1 MYLKAK
7 PFFIEVKTPLH
18 AGSGSVLGVIDLPVQ
33 REKITGYPKIES
45 SSLKGSLREAFSFAR
60 KSDKWESVLGNLL
73 NENNADYYE
82 NMLNAMFGPNS
93 GGNEGENYRGAL
105 SFTEARLLFFPIKSL
120 KGVFVWATSPMILQ
134 RFKKELSIAGIIDL
148 FEIPEPH
155 KVSNESIL
163 IDGTLIIEDYAINNM
178 KQTDNVKSFA
188 NFLKDQLNME
198 EISERLVVLEDEE
211 LRDFVSFST
220 EVIARTKI
228 NSDTGTV
235 QEGALW
241 YEEFVPENT
250 IFYFLALSTPI
261 FSSKSNG
268 EDFKKLRSKPPK
280 DQASLMLECFENGVK
295 ELKYFQIGG
304 DATIGK
310 GICELKTIDNVG
322 KGGKN
327 VQS

>member
-18 AGSGSVLGVIDLPVQ
+18 AGSGSELGVIDLPVQ
-33 REKITGYPKIES
+33 REKITNYPKIES
-45 SSLKGSLREAFSFAR
+45 SSLKGSLREAFSSAE
-60 KSDKWESVLGNLL
+60 KSNVWKNILGDLL
-73 NENNADYYE
+73 NENKIDYK
-82 NMLNAMFGPNS
+82 NMLNAMFGPDS
-93 GGNEGENYRGAL
+93 GENEGENYRGVL

-134 RFKKELSIAGIIDL
+134 RFKDELSIAGITGS

-155 KVSNESIL
+155 TVSDKSIL

-178 KQTDNVKSFA
+178 EETNKVKSFA
-188 NFLKDQLNME
+188 KFLKDQLNME
-198 EISERLVVLEDEE
+198 EISERLVILEDEE

-250 IFYFLALSTPI
+250 IFYFLTLSTPI

-295 ELKYFQIGG
+295 EFKYFQIGG